1 MSMRIALIGDIHLYR
16 LDIPPYALLGKRL
29 LGQANVWFKRRH
41 RFDASL
47 LPHVLGRAATI
58 DADLRLFTGD
68 ITTTAW
74 GGEFD
79 DAAKL
84 IRADASTVMIP
95 GNHDR
100 YTFAATRRRMFEQ
113 VFGDMAPP
121 LPHLRQLS
129 DRWHLLAIDTAV
141 PRIITSRGRC
151 GAAQLAEAG
160 RLVESLPDDGG
171 VIVMGHYP
179 AAVWPQHGASHWQH
193 RLADI
198 DQLDALLHRIPG
210 RVVYVHG
217 HIHVPWVW
225 RRSERLL
232 DINAGAPCMV
242 GSRFKHG
249 QGFWQID
256 LPSDPAQPLK
266 MARHVIESRDK
277 DPGSP
282 PQWGTVAISQP
293 AD

>member
-1 MSMRIALIGDIHLYR
+1 MRIALIGDIHLYR
-16 LDIPPYALLGKRL
+16 LDIPLVALAGKRL
-29 LGQANVWFKRRH
+29 LGQANLWFKRRY
-41 RFDASL
+41 RFDRTL
-47 LPHVLGRAATI
+47 LPHVLNRVAAI
-58 DADLRLFTGD
+58 EPDARLFTGD
-68 ITTTAW
+68 VTTTAW
-74 GGEFD
+74 RGEFE

-84 IRADASTVMIP
+84 IRPDSRTVMIP

-100 YTFAATRRRMFEQ
+100 YTFTATRRRLFEHT
-113 VFGDMAPP
+113 FGDMAPA
-121 LPHLRQLS
+121 LPHLRKLN

-141 PRIITSRGRC
+141 PRAITSRGRC
-151 GAAQLAEAG
+151 GSAQLAEAQ
-160 RLVESLPDDGG
+160 RLAASLPEDGG
-171 VIVMGHYP
+171 VIVMAHYP

-193 RLADI
+193 RLADVGE
-198 DQLDALLHRIPG
+198 LDALLRRIPG

-225 RRSERLL
+225 RRSDRLL

-242 GSRFKHG
+242 GSRFEHG

-266 MARHVIESRDK
+266 MARHVIESRGEDR
-277 DPGSP
+277 DEP
-282 PQWGTVAISQP
+282 PRWRTFAVSDP